1 MSSHRSSVLPLIAI
15 ILGMVMLTYAAV
27 PFYNLFCRV
36 TGFGG
41 TTGRAVEAPSTVS
54 DRVITVRF
62 NADTDPALPWK
73 FVPLEREVT
82 VRVGENRLVAFRA
95 TNESAE
101 ETRGSATYNV
111 TPHLAGRYFDKIQCF
126 CFEEQRLKPGETVTM
141 PVSFFIDP
149 ALLDDTDLA
158 GLTNITLSY
167 TFFSYDSANK
177 SKVKSL
183 P

>member
-1 MSSHRSSVLPLIAI
+1 MSQNRRTAYPLIAVA
-15 ILGMVMLTYAAV
+15 LGMLMLSFAAV
-27 PFYNLFCRV
+27 PFYNLFCKV

-41 TTGRAVEAPSTVS
+41 TTGRATEAPLTVS
-54 DRVITVRF
+54 DRTIHVRF

-73 FVPLEREVT
+73 FVPLEREISM
-82 VRVGENRLVAFRA
+82 RVGENRLVAFTA
-95 TNESAE
+95 TNESAK
-101 ETRGSATYNV
+101 ETRGTATYNV
-111 TPHLAGRYFDKIQCF
+111 TPHLAGRYFQKIQCF

-149 ALLDDTDLA
+149 AILEDKDLA

-177 SKVKSL
+177 PKIIE
-183 P
+183 